1 MRPLKLVM
9 SAFGPYAE
17 RTEIDFGRLGEQG
30 LYLITGDT
38 GAGKTVIFD
47 AISYAL
53 YGKTSGGVRDAAMLR
68 SQYAKADTP
77 TFVEL
82 EFLFHGKCYRVKR
95 NPEYRRPAKRG
106 GGTTKEKATAELF
119 YPDERPP
126 VNKLTEVERCVTE
139 LLSLN
144 HEQFTQITMIAQGQ
158 FRKFLDT
165 TTDERSKIFRD
176 IFHTYFYQR
185 LQIEAGK
192 DANRKDSECKE
203 IERRIE
209 QALDGIRCSYDE
221 WGQRLQQLKLKHYV
235 GCTDEALDILT
246 KILAADEKQ
255 QSKLSEAAFKVHE
268 RLKTV
273 GEGLA
278 AVERRSALLLA
289 VQEAERGVQQL
300 QQQVQMNAQQALAR
314 QEQIVRAEQELVEAQ
329 KAEVE
334 LARREGELQGLKTRQ
349 RDLQQLQ
356 QMQERYQTIE
366 GDLRNK
372 RQAYQVAQKEYLQLK
387 HEQALKE
394 SNFLGEQA
402 GLLAAHLQP
411 GSPCPVCGA
420 CEHPHPARLTA
431 AALTQEEVE
440 QAKGAAER
448 AHGNLERLAGQGKE
462 LKARWEQEQSLLM
475 AKGKELLGCDRLELL
490 PQMVQ
495 AGLKEANKTLTAL
508 QSQLT
513 LVEAKARKKQ
523 QQERAL
529 ERQKEEDKQS
539 QAAAAELAQVLAANK
554 AQLAERQTQLA
565 QQQELLAGVDERA
578 VQDENNVLQNKQRDL
593 ELQDKRLFAAIENNR
608 HIQNEVARYQ
618 QQRAE
623 CDAQWQYI
631 SSLSATLNGTLT
643 GKKRVN
649 LETYIQMHYFDKILR
664 HANTRLLRMSRGQY
678 ELERDTL
685 QDEDNKTGNSKTGL
699 DLEVKDHYSGKL
711 RSVKTLSGGE
721 SFMASLALALGLADE
736 VQSSA
741 GGIQL
746 DAMFVDEGFGSLD
759 DGALQQA
766 VETLKGLSE
775 GHRLVGIISHV
786 HDLQEMIDK
795 KIIVKKS
802 LGVQC
807 SGSEVKIL
815 LD

>member
-17 RTEIDFGRLGEQG
+17 RTEIDFEQLGEQG

-53 YGKTSGGVRDAAMLR
+53 YGKTSGGVRDAGMLR

-82 EFLFHGKCYRVKR
+82 KFLFQGKCYMVKR

-106 GGTTKEKATAELF
+106 GGTTKEKAAAELF

-126 VNKLTEVERCVTE
+126 VTKLTEVERCITE

-165 TTDERSKIFRD
+165 NTDERSKIFRD

-185 LQIEAGK
+185 LQIEVGQ
-192 DANRKDSECKE
+192 DANSKDSERKE

-209 QALDGIRCSYDE
+209 QALDGIRCNYDE
-221 WGQRLQQLKLKHYV
+221 WGQRLQHLKLKHYV
-235 GCTDEALDILT
+235 GCEDEALDILT
-246 KILAADEKQ
+246 KILAADEEQ
-255 QSKLSEAAFKVHE
+255 QSKLSEAAFKVQK

-278 AVERRSALLLA
+278 AVERKSALMRA
-289 VQEAERGVQQL
+289 VQDSEYIVQQL
-300 QQQVQMNAQQALAR
+300 QQQRQLHADQALVR
-314 QEQIVRAEQELVEAQ
+314 QEQIVRAEQELGEAQ

-334 LARREGELQGLKTRQ
+334 LARREGDMQGLKTRQ
-349 RDLQQLQ
+349 RDLQQLL

-366 GDLRNK
+366 GNLRNK

-387 HEQALKE
+387 HEHALKE

-411 GSPCPVCGA
+411 GTPCPVCGA
-420 CEHPHPARLTA
+420 CEHPRPARLTA
-431 AALTQEEVE
+431 EAPTQEEVE
-440 QAKGAAER
+440 QAKQAADR

-462 LKARWEQEQSLLM
+462 LKARCGQEQSLLM
-475 AKGKELLGCDRLELL
+475 AKGQELLDCGKLELL

-523 QQERAL
+523 QYERAL
-529 ERQKEEDKQS
+529 ERQKEEDKLAQK
-539 QAAAAELAQVLAANK
+539 AAAELAQKLAAGK

-565 QQQELLAGVDERA
+565 QQQELLAVVDEKA
-578 VQDENNVLQNKQRDL
+578 VQEENDILQNKQREL
-593 ELQDKRLFAAIENNR
+593 ELQGKRLFAAIENNQ
-608 HIQNEVARYQ
+608 HIQNEVISYQ
-618 QQRAE
+618 QQRVVCE
-623 CDAQWQYI
+623 TQWQYI
-631 SSLSATLNGTLT
+631 NSLSATMNGTIT

-649 LETYIQMHYFDKILR
+649 LETYIQMHYFDKILQR
-664 HANTRLLRMSRGQY
+664 ANTRLLRMSRGQY
-678 ELERDTL
+678 ELQRDAL
-685 QDEDNKTGNSKTGL
+685 QDEDNRTGNSKTGL

-759 DGALQQA
+759 DSALQQA
-766 VETLKGLSE
+766 VETLQGLSE

-802 LGVQC
+802 LGIQGN
-807 SGSEVKIL
+807 GSEVKIL